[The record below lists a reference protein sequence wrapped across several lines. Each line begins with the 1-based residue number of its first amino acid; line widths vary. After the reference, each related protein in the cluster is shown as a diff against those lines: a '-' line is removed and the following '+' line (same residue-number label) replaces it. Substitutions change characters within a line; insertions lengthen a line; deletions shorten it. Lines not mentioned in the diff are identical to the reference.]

1 VLSGRGDIVLRFV
14 QALSPA
20 AEFLIVVVGAFGLF
34 IFRSIVDAVDPHPS
48 GLVQFSDEGM
58 RSLLT
63 YELVVFCL
71 LCAFLYVR
79 GWTLKGVGFAPGLYA
94 TLEGLGLGLVSIFAC
109 ELLYVT
115 VVSVAPQVHQAAP
128 HFSSSGLALSGI
140 IAGSIVNPVFEET
153 FVSGY
158 VIAVLKDRYGAWNAV
173 NVSTGIRLLYHL
185 YQGVAGVLSIV
196 PIGLIFAH
204 WYARRGNLWPLVV
217 AHAWIDLSGLILAGA
232 G

>member
-1 VLSGRGDIVLRFV
+1 VLRFV
-14 QALSPA
+14 RGLSSA

-34 IFRSIVDAVDPHPS
+34 IFRSVVAALDPHPS
-48 GLVQFSDEGM
+48 GIVQFTDAGM
-58 RSLLT
+58 RSLLS
-63 YELVVFCL
+63 YELVVFFL

-79 GWTLKGVGFAPGLYA
+79 GWTTKRIGFAPGLYE
-94 TLEGLGLGLVSIFAC
+94 TLEGLGLGLAGVFAYQ
-109 ELLYVT
+109 LLYVT
-115 VVSVAPQVHQAAP
+115 VVSIAPPVHQAVP
-128 HFSSSGLALSGI
+128 HFSSSGLPLSGI
-140 IAGSIVNPVFEET
+140 IAASVFNPVFEET

-158 VIAVLKDRYGAWNAV
+158 IISMLKDRYGAWNAV

-204 WYARRGNLWPLVV
+204 WYARRGSLWPLIV
-217 AHAWIDLSGLILAGA
+217 AHAWIDLSALILASA